1 MCCGDPDTI
10 KCFTNF
16 LLCSL
21 DRAYRIGQERNV
33 KVFRLVAR
41 GTIEEQKYLRQVYKT
56 QLKSETIVDVK
67 NLERRKSSRL
77 FRGVAGDEHR
87 KGELFGS
94 ENLLKFKDGTFMNYA
109 SRMLES
115 RRYGV
120 GVYDTHDLLDTVKD
134 LSEEELN
141 DIGQDVNMFGDI
153 AKCTQANDSEC
164 DEEVNLGGMSQAVME
179 VCEQVDGTCRPNTHK
194 VPIREETE
202 HDIDMERSN
211 QTQSPLHDALA
222 GPKEWKNEVPLCDG
236 KDSVCIV
243 TDTGLS
249 DSLTFSNHAIKKSTI
264 RNTKVAGKTSDQIRR
279 GELGPTTFKV
289 SDLFVPGTNR
299 RR

>member
-1 MCCGDPDTI
+1 MLIYKNVPLIFCVT
-10 KCFTNF
+10 
-16 LLCSL
+16 L

-67 NLERRKSSRL
+67 NLDRRKSSRL
-77 FRGVAGDEHR
+77 FRGVAGDENR

-109 SRMLES
+109 SRTLES
-115 RRYGV
+115 GRYGV
-120 GVYDTHDLLDTVKD
+120 GVYDTNDLLDTVKD

-141 DIGQDVNMFGDI
+141 DIGQDGNTFGDI

-179 VCEQVDGTCRPNTHK
+179 VCEQVDGICRPTIHEA
-194 VPIREETE
+194 PILE
-202 HDIDMERSN
+202 DIGHTLKIDRSN
-211 QTQSPLHDALA
+211 ETQSPLYDALV
-222 GPKEWKNEVPLCDG
+222 GPQAQQWTNELPLCNG
-236 KDSVCIV
+236 KGRFNNAVKK
-243 TDTGLS
+243 
-249 DSLTFSNHAIKKSTI
+249 LTM

-279 GELGPTTFKV
+279 GELGPTTFKA
-289 SDLFVPGTNR
+289 SDLFIPKGK
-299 RR
+299 

>member
-1 MCCGDPDTI
+1 MQYSTY
-10 KCFTNF
+10 FV
-16 LLCSL
+16 LCSL
-21 DRAYRIGQERNV
+21 DRAYRIGQERDV

-77 FRGVAGDEHR
+77 FRGVAGDGNR

-134 LSEEELN
+134 MSEEELN

-164 DEEVNLGGMSQAVME
+164 DEEINLGGMSQAVME
-179 VCEQVDGTCRPNTHK
+179 VCEQIDGTCRPNIK
-194 VPIREETE
+194 EVPIAEETE
-202 HDIDMERSN
+202 REIEMERSN
-211 QTQSPLHDALA
+211 ETQSPLHDALA
-222 GPKEWKNEVPLCDG
+222 GLKEWKNEVPLCDR
-236 KDSVCIV
+236 KESICRV
-243 TDTGLS
+243 TGSGLS
-249 DSLTFSNHAIKKSTI
+249 DSLTISHPVVKKSTI

-279 GELGPTTFKV
+279 GESGPTTFKV
-289 SDLFVPGTNR
+289 SDLFVPGT
-299 RR
+299 